1 MYETR
6 PTLTVEETAKL
17 LGISRGLAFQAVRSG
32 AIPAIRIGRRILV
45 PRARL
50 EALLKGD
57 GPTAD

>member
-17 LGISRGLAFQAVRSG
+17 LGISRGLAFQAVRIG
-32 AIPAIRIGRRILV
+32 DIPAIRIGRRILV
-45 PRARL
+45 PLARL

-57 GPTAD
+57 GPLAD